1 MKFKQLT
8 VFGVSAGKDGQN
20 TLRFED
26 GDILSGH
33 EQEHTEWEFT
43 YTSASTGYKNKAR
56 FYKNNISG
64 VAYNNGDSVNPPG
77 TDA

>member
-26 GDILSGH
+26 GDILDDH
-33 EQEHTEWEFT
+33 ETHDFLEFT

-64 VAYNNGDSVNPPG
+64 VAYNNGDSLNPPG
-77 TDA
+77 TDT